1 MTKQQVYDL
10 PHSTCHCKLKLQH
23 DSSRIDVLVL
33 NGEDSSG
40 IALRDFVLG
49 NFTINGIECPFGSE
63 CDTFPSKALL
73 QHLQKKIH

>member
-1 MTKQQVYDL
+1 M
-10 PHSTCHCKLKLQH
+10 
-23 DSSRIDVLVL
+23 VL

-63 CDTFPSKALL
+63 CDTFPSKVLL